1 MLTDSL
7 NGLVLVTYLAL
18 LLSVLSLWLPLHSVW
33 LAPLLVAIAAGYWSG
48 VLTGP
53 AVIPIAL
60 LAGLCWFYR
69 SRRLSESNS
78 GVARWLVPIL
88 ILIVALLLGLGALP
102 GFHKPVVFDRII
114 LSASAAPYTLRLNFD
129 KVVAGLLI
137 LGLVYQQMIVRL
149 KDWGDAFRRSG
160 FVIVANTIVVIAL
173 AWVLGFVRPDLK
185 WTPVFLIWAVVN
197 LLFTVM
203 SEEAFFRGFIQK
215 ELQTRLRSWRYGQVI
230 AVGVSGVLFGAAHF
244 AGGVTYVLL
253 STVAGIGY
261 AIAFQR
267 SGRIEMAMLAHFLL
281 NAVHFL
287 AFTYPR
293 IA

>member
-69 SRRLSESNS
+69 YRRLSESNS